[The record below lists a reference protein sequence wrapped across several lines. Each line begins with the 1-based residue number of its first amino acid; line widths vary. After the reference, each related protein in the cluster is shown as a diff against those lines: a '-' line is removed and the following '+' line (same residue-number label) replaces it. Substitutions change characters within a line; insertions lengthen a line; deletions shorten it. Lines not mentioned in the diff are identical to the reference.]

1 MRKFVQLICL
11 VLSILKA
18 SFSQKESH
26 NRVRNFQISLKE
38 IDDIRHDSIENHK
51 QNDRTRKVSL
61 NVKILPLNSQN
72 PRQNGENAS
81 IKKLIDRYF
90 NEQRFIHLCPRICSF

>member
-11 VLSILKA
+11 ILSILKA

-51 QNDRTRKVSL
+51 
-61 NVKILPLNSQN
+61 
-72 PRQNGENAS
+72 
-81 IKKLIDRYF
+81 
-90 NEQRFIHLCPRICSF
+90 